1 MRTLQ
6 ERLRHVMAGPP
17 KVSQAALARACGIKP
32 PSVNDWLS
40 GKTKSIEGENLLNA
54 AAFLKVLPL
63 WLATGKGPMRD
74 GSYEKQFDLQMA
86 TGAGKTRIALLSDP
100 RQEKA
105 ARERDELLKSL
116 NEIQAVALSGKVID
130 GQHRI
135 SLNSIR
141 NEIVEGRKPS
151 YWLRPE
157 DPKPASSLVAAMNDD
172 DYAFVTQY
180 AAALEGGTGSHND
193 HVEIKGTLAF
203 KKAWLKAKR
212 LRADKLMV
220 IYADGVSMQPTIN
233 AGDVILLDETRKD
246 PVDGEL
252 FGLKLP
258 NGNDIV
264 KRLRK
269 DSKTG
274 EWLIT
279 SDNPEFKP
287 FGFADEDGLEVKIL
301 GRVVWRGGDL

>member
-1 MRTLQ
+1 MSREPL
-6 ERLRHVMAGPP
+6 LD
-17 KVSQAALARACGIKP
+17 QAM
-32 PSVNDWLS
+32 
-40 GKTKSIEGENLLNA
+40 
-54 AAFLKVLPL
+54 F
-63 WLATGKGPMRD
+63 
-74 GSYEKQFDLQMA
+74 
-86 TGAGKTRIALLSDP
+86 
-100 RQEKA
+100 
-105 ARERDELLKSL
+105 ERDELLKSL
-116 NEIQAVALSGKVID
+116 NEIQTAALSGAAID

-135 SLNSIR
+135 GIKSIR
-141 NEIVEGRKPS
+141 DEIIDGRKPIVS
-151 YWLRPE
+151 LKTE
-157 DPKPASSLVAAMNDD
+157 APKPASSFAAATNDD

-180 AAALEGGTGSHND
+180 AAALEGGSGSHND

-233 AGDVILLDETRKD
+233 AGDVILLDETKKD